1 MPVFISFEDPRL
13 AVIRASGV
21 LLRTEAD
28 AAKHAIHDHMQQNGS
43 VGALILIEESFS
55 NWEAFVSWEDIE
67 VDAYLQQN
75 VRRLALVGD
84 LRWRDTV
91 LLFFLSAVAKFQ
103 IEYFKPEQ
111 EDFARAWLAFD
122 LPD

>member
-1 MPVFISFEDPRL
+1 MPVFISFEDPHL

-28 AAKHAIHDHMQQNGS
+28 AAKRVIHDHMQQNGS

>member
-1 MPVFISFEDPRL
+1 
-13 AVIRASGV
+13 
-21 LLRTEAD
+21 
-28 AAKHAIHDHMQQNGS
+28 
-43 VGALILIEESFS
+43 
-55 NWEAFVSWEDIE
+55 